1 MEVAMA
7 DHQIIQAVLTLLVAA
22 ELVVIQVTAV
32 DLLLTQPEQLV
43 LAVVVVV
50 VLRVVLQTQHLA
62 VVALEYWGKAPM
74 AQAELILALML
85 VLVAAVVQVEQQVA
99 PEQVDQITVVV
110 LMEVAAAA
118 LN

>member
-7 DHQIIQAVLTLLVAA
+7 DHQMTLEHLTLLVAA

-74 AQAELILALML
+74 ASEELILVVML
-85 VLVAAVVQVEQQVA
+85 VLVAAAVQVAQTAVLDYLA
-99 PEQVDQITVVV
+99 MVV
-110 LMEVAAAA
+110 LMAAAAAA